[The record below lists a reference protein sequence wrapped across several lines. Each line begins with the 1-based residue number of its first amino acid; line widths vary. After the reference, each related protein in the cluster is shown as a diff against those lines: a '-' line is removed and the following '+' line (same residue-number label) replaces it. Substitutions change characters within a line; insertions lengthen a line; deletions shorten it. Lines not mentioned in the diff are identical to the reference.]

1 MDHSHDFDAVEIGSS
16 RATAR
21 HRSVGGIV
29 LAGEQDHIALR
40 RFPFVA
46 WPVHKHWAAVIWR
59 WPSGAAWDCRAA
71 QTPEAGRLAMLLPPW

>member
-29 LAGEQDHIALR
+29 LGGEQDHIALS

-46 WPVHKHWAAVIWR
+46 WPVHKH
-59 WPSGAAWDCRAA
+59 
-71 QTPEAGRLAMLLPPW
+71 